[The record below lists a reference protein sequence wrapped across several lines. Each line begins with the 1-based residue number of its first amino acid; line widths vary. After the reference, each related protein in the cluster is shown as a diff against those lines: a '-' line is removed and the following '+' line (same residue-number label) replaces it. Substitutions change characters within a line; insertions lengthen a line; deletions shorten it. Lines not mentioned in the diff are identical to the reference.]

1 MAPGFSLLSLRC
13 WGAEVG
19 AWSSVFS
26 PAVHKTEEEVQEILA
41 RKEAKLK
48 LKTERRQQQEAAVE
62 RKRQQREAHR

>member
-1 MAPGFSLLSLRC
+1 M
-13 WGAEVG
+13 
-19 AWSSVFS
+19 
-26 PAVHKTEEEVQEILA
+26 QEILA